1 MAEILNTL
9 KITPWWIPSSK
20 LLAHRGCAV
29 SQCCCMHIEWPIMLL
44 PKRSH
49 LHSCRCISPGSETW
63 DQSQPCQ
70 CYSLATVKAKSF
82 ASSLS
87 TGCQS
92 WGQQATQICL
102 TVCHLPA
109 CFGIADTVFLEI
121 LYTARCAGTAAL
133 PSVAAASGCAQCLHS
148 PGLSPPW
155 CTCHCSMCGH
165 LPPLALLLLILGSR
179 ANSKAP
185 RAQCGLRACPAIS
198 LPWEP
203 HSRPVWL
210 LWRLWP
216 VPGPAPVPSPLSH
229 SAGAQFLWGF
239 WASEGQF
246 GKRQG
251 GGSKQG
257 LSSFPHTCQ
266 GLQLC
271 VGFWQSASPCPQC
284 ILPGTFIWG
293 QGSRS
298 HDGMTGL
305 GSGCF
310 ELGTEGCWDLL
321 DGSTTWE
328 CPASPH
334 HLSVSPGCRGGKTSM
349 SAAMFGKKTKTIFS
363 SSP

>member
-102 TVCHLPA
+102 TVCHLLA

-155 CTCHCSMCGH
+155 CTCHCSICGH

-210 LWRLWP
+210 LCWLWP
-216 VPGPAPVPSPLSH
+216 VPGPAPVPSPLGH

-239 WASEGQF
+239 WASL
-246 GKRQG
+246 GKD
-251 GGSKQG
+251 KV
-257 LSSFPHTCQ
+257 
-266 GLQLC
+266 
-271 VGFWQSASPCPQC
+271 VGAS
-284 ILPGTFIWG
+284 
-293 QGSRS
+293 RV
-298 HDGMTGL
+298 
-305 GSGCF
+305 
-310 ELGTEGCWDLL
+310 
-321 DGSTTWE
+321 
-328 CPASPH
+328 CPASLTHARACSFVWAFDRVPLLALSAFYQE
-334 HLSVSPGCRGGKTSM
+334 HLFEDRGAEAMMEWQAWVQVVLSWEQKAAGTSWM
-349 SAAMFGKKTKTIFS
+349 AIQLGSAQPVLTIYL
-363 SSP
+363 